1 MAALLQV
8 IAFLTQLF
16 SKNVSINLKFLKDTH
31 CWLTIATFTLELV
44 VCMSNTFTLN
54 DLELLINYAKLRNN
68 LKVIISYFR
77 NTKVNCLSNFFPIKI
92 LKFQGRNY

>member
-44 VCMSNTFTLN
+44 VY
-54 DLELLINYAKLRNN
+54 E
-68 LKVIISYFR
+68 
-77 NTKVNCLSNFFPIKI
+77 
-92 LKFQGRNY
+92 